1 MIVCAAPEGS
11 GGDDPAVPGGKLLS
25 IGTRSLPPSVVVPP
39 PLTIWVPAGRATATE
54 LVALFAIPAPLVTT
68 CVGPNSLDRLLG
80 HLGACHRAIR
90 QLAVVTASSAS
101 FAAVTALSASLAVV
115 TALSASLAVATALS
129 ATVCANRTSSVGAR
143 WVMALFALFVAIF
156 RIFDFFTA

>member
-1 MIVCAAPEGS
+1 MTTQPF
-11 GGDDPAVPGGKLLS
+11 PAGKLLS

-39 PLTIWVPAGRATATE
+39 PLTIWVPAGQATATE

-68 CVGPNSLDRLLG
+68 CVGPNSLPLTD
-80 HLGACHRAIR
+80 CSAILALVTALSAS
-90 QLAVVTASSAS
+90 LAVVTASSAS